1 MKVED
6 LMVNDVVTTDPD
18 NDVAA
23 VADLMLDRSVGCVVI
38 LRDSGVVGLITD
50 RDMLDCLRSAHDA
63 GLCAVSS
70 HMSSPLV
77 TVEPQEDIV
86 KAARLMTEHHIKRLP
101 VVSTA
106 GLVGILSFAD
116 IAGFL
121 YENTATLVPDLES
134 LAVLIK
140 AGMLHRRS

>member
-1 MKVED
+1 MKVEEF
-6 LMVNDVVTTDPD
+6 MEKDVVTTDPD
-18 NDVAA
+18 NDVAT
-23 VADLMLDRSVGCVVI
+23 VAELMLNRSVGSVVI
-38 LRDSGVVGLITD
+38 VHENRVAGLITD
-50 RDMLDCLRSAHDA
+50 RDLLNCLSSAHDA
-63 GLCAVSS
+63 GLCAVSA
-70 HMSSPLV
+70 HMSSPLI
-77 TVEPQEDIV
+77 TVEPQEDLV
-86 KAARLMTEHHIKRLP
+86 KAAGLMTEHNIKRVP

-121 YENTATLVPDLES
+121 YENAATLAPDLES

>member
-1 MKVED
+1 MKVAE
-6 LMVNDVVTTDPD
+6 LMMKDVVTTDPD

-23 VADLMLDRSVGCVVI
+23 VADLMLDRSVGCVIV
-38 LRDSGVVGLITD
+38 LSENGVAGLITD
-50 RDMLDCLRSAHDA
+50 RDMLNCLRSAHDA
-63 GLCAVSS
+63 GLCAVSG

-77 TVEPQEDIV
+77 TVEPQEDLV
-86 KAARLMTEHHIKRLP
+86 KAAALMTEHNIKRLP

-106 GLVGILSFAD
+106 GLVGILSFSD

-121 YENTATLVPDLES
+121 HENAATLVPDLES

>member
-1 MKVED
+1 MKVEE
-6 LMVNDVVTTDPD
+6 LMVKDVVTTDPD

-23 VADLMLDRSVGCVVI
+23 VADLMLDRSVGCVLIVGENE
-38 LRDSGVVGLITD
+38 LAGLITD
-50 RDMLDCLRSAHDA
+50 RDMLDCLRLAHDA

-70 HMSSPLV
+70 HMSGPLV
-77 TVEPQEDIV
+77 TVGPQDELV
-86 KAARLMTEHHIKRLP
+86 KAAALMTEHHVKRLP

-121 YENTATLVPDLES
+121 HENAATLAPDLES
-134 LAVLIK
+134 VAVLIK
-140 AGMLHRRS
+140 AGMQHRRS

>member
-6 LMVNDVVTTDPD
+6 LMMKDVVTTDPD

-38 LRDSGVVGLITD
+38 VHENGVAGLITD

-77 TVEPQEDIV
+77 TVNPQEDLI
-86 KAARLMTEHHIKRLP
+86 KAAELMAEHHIKRLP
-101 VVSTA
+101 VVSSA

-121 YENTATLVPDLES
+121 HENAATLVPDLES
-134 LAVLIK
+134 LTVLIK